1 MVYKDQFSHQNL
13 TVCQVLCQ
21 VLAGAYGGVT
31 IRSSLVKKY
40 GVRPLRTSEFFW
52 KLFANTG
59 SVNAYLM
66 YRKLNPIPVS
76 T

>member
-1 MVYKDQFSHQNL
+1 M
-13 TVCQVLCQ
+13 
-21 VLAGAYGGVT
+21 
-31 IRSSLVKKY
+31 KKY